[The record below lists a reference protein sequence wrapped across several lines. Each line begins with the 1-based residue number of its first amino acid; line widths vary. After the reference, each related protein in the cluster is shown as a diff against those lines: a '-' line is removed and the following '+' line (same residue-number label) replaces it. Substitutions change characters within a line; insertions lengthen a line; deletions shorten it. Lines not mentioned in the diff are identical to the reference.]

1 MANPPIS
8 IHHDAAVTFGSYL
21 DKNNS
26 PGNWWSEKWLLK
38 YNSLFD
44 DEDDEHDDDSFI
56 LFFPMAMERTT
67 MRKTHKVKKKKKEVE
82 NAIDGSTGGA
92 DEGART
98 GVGTDEVLTRRS
110 ALGLQG
116 SHWALGHPPW
126 RVRVIVSL
134 LRGSYSCCHY
144 CCCE

>member
-1 MANPPIS
+1 MMM
-8 IHHDAAVTFGSYL
+8 IHLSFFPEGDVK
-21 DKNNS
+21 D
-26 PGNWWSEKWLLK
+26 
-38 YNSLFD
+38 D
-44 DEDDEHDDDSFI
+44 DEEDAQS
-56 LFFPMAMERTT
+56 
-67 MRKTHKVKKKKKEVE
+67 KKKEKKVE

-98 GVGTDEVLTRRS
+98 GVGSDEVLTRRS